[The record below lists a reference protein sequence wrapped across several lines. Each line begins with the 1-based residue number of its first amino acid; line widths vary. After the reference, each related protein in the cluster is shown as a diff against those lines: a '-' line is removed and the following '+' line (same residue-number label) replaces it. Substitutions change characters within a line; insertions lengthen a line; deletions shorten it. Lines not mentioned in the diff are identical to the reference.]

1 MLNRIYKAVF
11 KLNDTTS
18 STKVRCAF
26 TLTEV
31 LLAVLIVGIIAAI
44 VLPAVVTKYQ
54 NKVLESAFNREVHSL
69 QDSIDSVTAVENKS
83 SIDKTTLATNTATYM
98 KKYLRVSKFCGENG
112 ADCFGKSYSQYSGH
126 EKKSYTPTY
135 DGNCAILKN
144 GTSVCIKYNG
154 TSVDM
159 LIDANGPKGPNVY
172 GRDLRTYTHNIKGET
187 GYNKSANGVIAVNQS
202 PINGHDPNPD
212 PEPDTPPAPDP
223 CAGKTC
229 GCGSLPKCTGEI
241 NVTFTIDS
249 DYRESDM
256 GSNYSYYYID
266 TFIFKANGKG
276 LDKISNIYIDVT
288 SYQETCISNGCV
300 QDSYSNMSLGTHDCY
315 NYRTSAEADDY
326 EDARCEF
333 SQPPYHV
340 YGKVAGKEKVLC
352 TISSGSCTY
361 KDTYEL

>member
-1 MLNRIYKAVF
+1 MLNRIYKTAF
-11 KLNDTTS
+11 RLNDTTS

-31 LLAVLIVGIIAAI
+31 LLAVLIVGIIAAL

-83 SIDKTTLATNTATYM
+83 SIDKTTLATNTVAYM

-135 DGNCAILKN
+135 DGDCAILKN
-144 GTSVCIKYNG
+144 GTSVCLKYNG

-172 GRDLRTYTHNIKGET
+172 GRDLRTYTHNLKGET

-202 PINGHDPNPD
+202 PINGHDPDPD

-241 NVTFTIDS
+241 KVTFTLGCNYDS
-249 DYRESDM
+249 
-256 GSNYSYYYID
+256 
-266 TFIFKANGKG
+266 NGYDCSFSASGTG
-276 LDKISNIYIDVT
+276 LDKILKPYADMRFS
-288 SYQETCISNGCV
+288 ETYCQSNGCV
-300 QDSYSNMSLGTHDCY
+300 STSSKNIYVGENPKCESYFVRDNEIGEEESLSCG
-315 NYRTSAEADDY
+315 
-326 EDARCEF
+326 F
-333 SQPPYHV
+333 SSPPYNV

-352 TISSGSCTY
+352 ILKNENSSCTFNG
-361 KDTYEL
+361 TYEL